1 MLFVIIFIIIII
13 SMFYIFQNIKHTN
26 YLQNKSG
33 KLKSPQLLFVI
44 FAIFIFFLS
53 SSIYYKIGNPFIN
66 MEKLNASK
74 LKLIQSENKKNSMFF
89 KDLKK
94 FNELLS
100 KSKTDPN
107 NLNILLN
114 LASTASKINKTE
126 VEISSLKKI
135 LSIKSTPKLKSLL
148 AQAMVKKADGQ
159 VTSKAQN
166 LINQALIEDPFDP
179 GANFLNGLAQSQ
191 IGNEEEA
198 FKIWVDLYKITKNT
212 DTWKNDLEV
221 NIRSAAKNL
230 GISNKVLEN
239 KFKTNLDYKNSITQ
253 DILNSTEENQKIKI
267 DQMVA
272 QLADRLTKSKQD
284 LDGWLKLFRSY
295 KVLNNREKALDAIKV
310 AIEISPDNITLKQML
325 LKELLPP
332 SVKPNFTSEVK
343 NIIAEILIL
352 DSTNI
357 DALFFQGLDAFTEG
371 NDKLATRSWNKLL
384 SKLPKNSPMRL
395 ELSKKLQSI
404 EGKN

>member
-1 MLFVIIFIIIII
+1 MLFVIIFIITIFSI
-13 SMFYIFQNIKHTN
+13 FYIFQNIKHTN

-89 KDLKK
+89 KNLKK

-310 AIEISPDNITLKQML
+310 AIEISPDNIALKQML

-357 DALFFQGLDAFTEG
+357 DALFFQGLNAFTEG
-371 NDKLATRSWNKLL
+371 NNKLATRSWNKIL

-395 ELSKKLQSI
+395 ELSKKLQSM

>member
-1 MLFVIIFIIIII
+1 MLFVIIFIITII
-13 SMFYIFQNIKHTN
+13 SIFYIFQNIKHTN
-26 YLQNKSG
+26 YLQNKSR

-74 LKLIQSENKKNSMFF
+74 LKLIQSENKKNSMFV
-89 KDLKK
+89 KNLKK

-239 KFKTNLDYKNSITQ
+239 KFKTNLDYRNSITQ

-357 DALFFQGLDAFTEG
+357 DALFFQGLNAFTEG
-371 NDKLATRSWNKLL
+371 DNKLATRSWNKIL

-395 ELSKKLQSI
+395 ELSKKLQSM

>member
-1 MLFVIIFIIIII
+1 MLFVIIFIITII
-13 SMFYIFQNIKHTN
+13 SIFYIFQNIKHTN

-89 KDLKK
+89 KNLKK

-310 AIEISPDNITLKQML
+310 AIEISPDNIALKQML

-357 DALFFQGLDAFTEG
+357 DALFFQGLNAFTEG
-371 NDKLATRSWNKLL
+371 NNKLATRSWNKIL

-395 ELSKKLQSI
+395 ELSKKLQSM

>member
-1 MLFVIIFIIIII
+1 MLFVIIFIITII
-13 SMFYIFQNIKHTN
+13 SIFYIFQNIKHTN

-310 AIEISPDNITLKQML
+310 AIEISPNNIALKQML

-357 DALFFQGLDAFTEG
+357 DALFFQGLNAFTEG
-371 NDKLATRSWNKLL
+371 NNKLATRSWNKIL

-395 ELSKKLQSI
+395 ELSKKLQSM

>member
-1 MLFVIIFIIIII
+1 MLFVIIFIITII
-13 SMFYIFQNIKHTN
+13 SIFYIFQNIKHTN

-357 DALFFQGLDAFTEG
+357 DALFFQGLNAFTEG
-371 NDKLATRSWNKLL
+371 DNKLATRSWNKLL

>member
-89 KDLKK
+89 KNLKK

-198 FKIWVDLYKITKNT
+198 FKIWVELYKITKST

-357 DALFFQGLDAFTEG
+357 DALFFQGLNAFTEG
-371 NDKLATRSWNKLL
+371 DNKLATRSWNKLL

>member
-89 KDLKK
+89 KNLKK

-357 DALFFQGLDAFTEG
+357 DALFFQGLNAFTEG
-371 NDKLATRSWNKLL
+371 NNKLATRSWNKIL

-395 ELSKKLQSI
+395 ELSKKLQSM

>member
-1 MLFVIIFIIIII
+1 MLFVIIFIITII
-13 SMFYIFQNIKHTN
+13 SILYIFQNIKHTK
-26 YLQNKSG
+26 YLQSKSV

-44 FAIFIFFLS
+44 FALFIFFLS

-89 KDLKK
+89 KDLKM

-100 KSKTDPN
+100 KSKADPN

-148 AQAMVKKADGQ
+148 AQAIVKKADGQ

-295 KVLNNREKALDAIKV
+295 KVLNNREKAIDAIKV
-310 AIEISPDNITLKQML
+310 AIEISPDNIALKQML

-343 NIIAEILIL
+343 NLITEILIL
-352 DSTNI
+352 DSSNI

-371 NDKLATRSWNKLL
+371 NNKQATESWKKLL
-384 SKLPKNSPMRL
+384 SRLPINSPMKL
-395 ELSKKLQSI
+395 ELSKSSNL
-404 EGKN
+404 

>member
-1 MLFVIIFIIIII
+1 MLFVIIFIITTLSIL
-13 SMFYIFQNIKHTN
+13 YIFQNIKHTK
-26 YLQNKSG
+26 YLKSKSV

-89 KDLKK
+89 KNLKK

-239 KFKTNLDYKNSITQ
+239 KFKTNLDYRNSITQ

-357 DALFFQGLDAFTEG
+357 DALFFQGLNAFTEG
-371 NDKLATRSWNKLL
+371 NNKLATRSWNKIL

-395 ELSKKLQSI
+395 ELSKKLQSM

>member
-1 MLFVIIFIIIII
+1 MLFVIIFIITII
-13 SMFYIFQNIKHTN
+13 SIFYIFQNIKHTN

-89 KDLKK
+89 KNLKK

-310 AIEISPDNITLKQML
+310 AIEISPDNIALKQML

-357 DALFFQGLDAFTEG
+357 DALFFQGLNAFTEG
-371 NDKLATRSWNKLL
+371 NNKLATRSWNKLL
-384 SKLPKNSPMRL
+384 SKLPKKSPMRL

-404 EGKN
+404 KGKN

>member
-1 MLFVIIFIIIII
+1 MLFVIIFIITII
-13 SMFYIFQNIKHTN
+13 SIFYIFQNIKHTN

-89 KDLKK
+89 KNLKK

-310 AIEISPDNITLKQML
+310 AIEISPDNIALKQML

-357 DALFFQGLDAFTEG
+357 DALFFQGLNAFTEG
-371 NDKLATRSWNKLL
+371 DNKLATRSWNKIL

>member
-13 SMFYIFQNIKHTN
+13 SIFYIFQNIKHTN

-89 KDLKK
+89 KNLKK

-310 AIEISPDNITLKQML
+310 AIEISPDNIALKQML

-357 DALFFQGLDAFTEG
+357 DALFFQGLNAFTEG
-371 NDKLATRSWNKLL
+371 NNKLATRSWNKLL

>member
-1 MLFVIIFIIIII
+1 MLFVIIFIITII
-13 SMFYIFQNIKHTN
+13 SIFYIFQNIKHTN

-89 KDLKK
+89 KNLKK

-310 AIEISPDNITLKQML
+310 AIEISPDNIALKQML

-357 DALFFQGLDAFTEG
+357 DALFFQGLNAFTEG
-371 NDKLATRSWNKLL
+371 NNKLATRSWNKLL

-395 ELSKKLQSI
+395 ELSKKLQSM

>member
-1 MLFVIIFIIIII
+1 MLFVIIFIITII
-13 SMFYIFQNIKHTN
+13 SIFYIFQNIKHTN

-74 LKLIQSENKKNSMFF
+74 LKLIQSENKKNTMFF
-89 KDLKK
+89 KNIKK

-310 AIEISPDNITLKQML
+310 AIEISPDNIALKQML

-357 DALFFQGLDAFTEG
+357 DALFFQGLNAFTEG
-371 NDKLATRSWNKLL
+371 NNKLATRSWNKIL

-395 ELSKKLQSI
+395 ELSKKLQSM

>member
-1 MLFVIIFIIIII
+1 MLFVIIFIITII
-13 SMFYIFQNIKHTN
+13 SIFYIFQNIKHTD

-33 KLKSPQLLFVI
+33 TLKSPQLLFVI
-44 FAIFIFFLS
+44 FAIFIFCLS

-89 KDLKK
+89 KNLKK

-267 DQMVA
+267 DQMVT
-272 QLADRLTKSKQD
+272 QLANRLTKSKQD

-310 AIEISPDNITLKQML
+310 ATEISPDNIALKQML

-343 NIIAEILIL
+343 KIIAEILIL

-357 DALFFQGLDAFTEG
+357 DALFFQGLNAFTEG
-371 NDKLATRSWNKLL
+371 NNKLANHSWNKLL

-395 ELSKKLQSI
+395 ELSKKLQSM

>member
-1 MLFVIIFIIIII
+1 MLFVIIFIITII
-13 SMFYIFQNIKHTN
+13 SMFYIFQNIKHRN

-89 KDLKK
+89 KNLKK

-295 KVLNNREKALDAIKV
+295 KVLNNKEKALDAIKV

-357 DALFFQGLDAFTEG
+357 DALFFQGLNAFTEG
-371 NDKLATRSWNKLL
+371 NNKLATRSWNKLL

>member
-1 MLFVIIFIIIII
+1 MLFVIIFIITII
-13 SMFYIFQNIKHTN
+13 SIFYIFQNIKHTN
-26 YLQNKSG
+26 YLQNKSR

-44 FAIFIFFLS
+44 FSIFIFFLS

-89 KDLKK
+89 KNLKK

-135 LSIKSTPKLKSLL
+135 LSIKSTPQLKSLL

-166 LINQALIEDPFDP
+166 LINQALMEDPFDP

-272 QLADRLTKSKQD
+272 QLAERLTKSKQD

-310 AIEISPDNITLKQML
+310 AIEISPDNIALKQML

-357 DALFFQGLDAFTEG
+357 DALFFQGLNAFTEG
-371 NDKLATRSWNKLL
+371 DNKLATRSWNKIL

-395 ELSKKLQSI
+395 ELSKKLQSM

>member
-1 MLFVIIFIIIII
+1 MLFVIIFIITII
-13 SMFYIFQNIKHTN
+13 SIFYIFQNIKHTN

-74 LKLIQSENKKNSMFF
+74 LKLIQSENKKNNMFF
-89 KDLKK
+89 KNLKK

-295 KVLNNREKALDAIKV
+295 KVLNNREKALDTIKV
-310 AIEISPDNITLKQML
+310 AIEISPDNIALKQML

-357 DALFFQGLDAFTEG
+357 DALFFQGLNAFTEG
-371 NDKLATRSWNKLL
+371 NNKLATRSWNKIL

>member
-1 MLFVIIFIIIII
+1 MLFVIIFIITII
-13 SMFYIFQNIKHTN
+13 SIFYIFQNIKHTN

-89 KDLKK
+89 KNLKK

-310 AIEISPDNITLKQML
+310 ATEISPDNIALKQML

-332 SVKPNFTSEVK
+332 SVKPNFTSDVK
-343 NIIAEILIL
+343 KIIAEILIL

-357 DALFFQGLDAFTEG
+357 DALFFQGLNAFTEG
-371 NDKLATRSWNKLL
+371 DNKLATRSWNKIL

-404 EGKN
+404 KSKN

>member
-1 MLFVIIFIIIII
+1 MLFVIIFIITII
-13 SMFYIFQNIKHTN
+13 SIFYIFQNIKHTN

-89 KDLKK
+89 KNLKK

-310 AIEISPDNITLKQML
+310 AIEISPDNIALKQML

-357 DALFFQGLDAFTEG
+357 DALFFQGLNAFTEG
-371 NDKLATRSWNKLL
+371 NNKLATRSWNKIL

>member
-1 MLFVIIFIIIII
+1 MLFVIIFIITII
-13 SMFYIFQNIKHTN
+13 SIFYIFQNIKHTN

-89 KDLKK
+89 KNLKK

-148 AQAMVKKADGQ
+148 AQAIVKKADGQ

-310 AIEISPDNITLKQML
+310 AIEISPDNIALKQML

-332 SVKPNFTSEVK
+332 SVKPNFTSDVK
-343 NIIAEILIL
+343 KIIAEILIL

-357 DALFFQGLDAFTEG
+357 DALFFQGLNAFTEG
-371 NDKLATRSWNKLL
+371 NNKLATRSWNKLL

-404 EGKN
+404 KSKN

>member
-89 KDLKK
+89 KNLKK

-310 AIEISPDNITLKQML
+310 AIEISPDNIALKQML

-357 DALFFQGLDAFTEG
+357 DALFFQGLNAFTEG
-371 NDKLATRSWNKLL
+371 DNKLATRSWNKIL

>member
-89 KDLKK
+89 KNLKK

-310 AIEISPDNITLKQML
+310 AIEISPDNIALKQML

-357 DALFFQGLDAFTEG
+357 DALFFQGLNAFTEG
-371 NDKLATRSWNKLL
+371 NNKLATRSWNKLL

>member
-89 KDLKK
+89 KNLKK

-310 AIEISPDNITLKQML
+310 AIEISPDNIALKQML

-357 DALFFQGLDAFTEG
+357 DALFFQGLNAFTEG
-371 NDKLATRSWNKLL
+371 NNKLATRSWNKIL

-395 ELSKKLQSI
+395 ELSKKLQSM

>member
-1 MLFVIIFIIIII
+1 MLFVIIFIITII
-13 SMFYIFQNIKHTN
+13 SIFYIFQNIKHTN

-89 KDLKK
+89 KNLKK

-310 AIEISPDNITLKQML
+310 AIEISPDNIALKQML

-357 DALFFQGLDAFTEG
+357 DALFFQGLNAFTEG
-371 NDKLATRSWNKLL
+371 DNKLATRSWNKIL

-404 EGKN
+404 DGKN

>member
-1 MLFVIIFIIIII
+1 MLFVIIFIITII
-13 SMFYIFQNIKHTN
+13 SIFYIFQNIKHTN

-357 DALFFQGLDAFTEG
+357 DALFFQGLNAFTEG
-371 NDKLATRSWNKLL
+371 NNKLATRSWNKILP
-384 SKLPKNSPMRL
+384 KLPKNSPMRL

>member
-1 MLFVIIFIIIII
+1 MLFVIIFIITII
-13 SMFYIFQNIKHTN
+13 SIFYIFQNIKHTN

-74 LKLIQSENKKNSMFF
+74 LKLIQSENKKNNMFF
-89 KDLKK
+89 KNLKK

-310 AIEISPDNITLKQML
+310 AIEISPDNIALKQML

-357 DALFFQGLDAFTEG
+357 DALFFQGLNAFTEG
-371 NDKLATRSWNKLL
+371 DNKLATRSWNKIL

-395 ELSKKLQSI
+395 ELSKKLQSM

>member
-26 YLQNKSG
+26 YLQNKSV

-253 DILNSTEENQKIKI
+253 DILNSTEESQKIKI

-357 DALFFQGLDAFTEG
+357 DALFFQGLNAFTEG
-371 NDKLATRSWNKLL
+371 NNKLATRSWNKIL

-395 ELSKKLQSI
+395 ELSKKLQSM

>member
-1 MLFVIIFIIIII
+1 MLFVIIFIITILSIL
-13 SMFYIFQNIKHTN
+13 YIFQNIKHTK
-26 YLQNKSG
+26 YLQSKSV

-44 FAIFIFFLS
+44 VSLFIFFLS

-66 MEKLNASK
+66 MEELNASK
-74 LKLIQSENKKNSMFF
+74 LKLIQSKNKKNSTFI
-89 KDLKK
+89 KHLKM

-100 KSKTDPN
+100 KSKADPN

-114 LASTASKINKTE
+114 LASTASKINKTD

-148 AQAMVKKADGQ
+148 AQAIVKKADGQ

-179 GANFLNGLAQSQ
+179 GAKFLNGLAQSQ

-198 FKIWVDLYKITKNT
+198 LKIWVELYKITKST

-239 KFKTNLDYKNSITQ
+239 KFKTNLNYKSSITQ
-253 DILNSTEENQKIKI
+253 DILNSSEENQKVKI
-267 DQMVA
+267 NQMVD
-272 QLADRLTKSKQD
+272 QLADRLTKSEPD

-310 AIEISPDNITLKQML
+310 AIEISPDNIALKQML

-332 SVKPNFTSEVK
+332 SVKPNFTSEIK
-343 NIIAEILIL
+343 NLIAEILIL
-352 DSTNI
+352 DSSNI

-371 NDKLATRSWNKLL
+371 NNKQATESWKKLL
-384 SKLPKNSPMRL
+384 SRLPINSPMKL

-404 EGKN
+404 KDKN

>member
-1 MLFVIIFIIIII
+1 MLFVIIFIITII
-13 SMFYIFQNIKHTN
+13 SIFYIFQNIKYRN

-89 KDLKK
+89 KNLKK

-310 AIEISPDNITLKQML
+310 AIEISPDNIALKQML

-357 DALFFQGLDAFTEG
+357 DALFFQGLNAFTEG
-371 NDKLATRSWNKLL
+371 NNKLATRSWNKIL

-395 ELSKKLQSI
+395 ELSKKLQSM

>member
-89 KDLKK
+89 KNLKK

-357 DALFFQGLDAFTEG
+357 DALFFQGLNAFTEG

-395 ELSKKLQSI
+395 ELSKKLQSM

>member
-89 KDLKK
+89 KNLKK

-371 NDKLATRSWNKLL
+371 NNKLATRSWNKLL

>member
-1 MLFVIIFIIIII
+1 MLFVIIFIITII
-13 SMFYIFQNIKHTN
+13 SIFYIFQNIKHTN

-89 KDLKK
+89 KNLKK

-357 DALFFQGLDAFTEG
+357 DALFFQGLNAFTEG
-371 NDKLATRSWNKLL
+371 NNKLATRSWNKIL

>member
-1 MLFVIIFIIIII
+1 MLFVIIFIITII
-13 SMFYIFQNIKHTN
+13 SIFYIFQNIKHTN
-26 YLQNKSG
+26 YLQNKSV

-89 KDLKK
+89 KNLKK

-357 DALFFQGLDAFTEG
+357 DALFFQGLNAFTEG
-371 NDKLATRSWNKLL
+371 NNKLATRSWNKIL

-395 ELSKKLQSI
+395 ELSKKLQSM

>member
-1 MLFVIIFIIIII
+1 MLFVIIFIITII
-13 SMFYIFQNIKHTN
+13 SIFYIFQNIKRTN

-89 KDLKK
+89 KNLKK

-310 AIEISPDNITLKQML
+310 AIEISPDNIALKQML

-357 DALFFQGLDAFTEG
+357 DALFFQGLNAFTEG
-371 NDKLATRSWNKLL
+371 DNKLATRSWNKIL

-395 ELSKKLQSI
+395 ELSKKLQSM

>member
-1 MLFVIIFIIIII
+1 MLFVIIFIITII
-13 SMFYIFQNIKHTN
+13 SIFYIFQNIKHRN

-371 NDKLATRSWNKLL
+371 NNKLATRSWNKLL

>member
-1 MLFVIIFIIIII
+1 MLFVIIFIITII
-13 SMFYIFQNIKHTN
+13 SIFYIFQNIKHTN

-74 LKLIQSENKKNSMFF
+74 LKLIQSENKKNNMFF
-89 KDLKK
+89 KNLKK

-310 AIEISPDNITLKQML
+310 AIEISPDNIALKQML

-357 DALFFQGLDAFTEG
+357 DALFFQGLNAFTEG
-371 NDKLATRSWNKLL
+371 DNKLATRSWNKIL